1 VDPVTRLRQDVARRV
16 RGVDLPVTKAIIGL
30 CVVAYVAMIPGGTRD
45 WALYGPAV
53 AAGEWWRLVTSGFV
67 HYGLVH
73 LAFNMY
79 VLWLVGRFLE
89 PAAGSLRFFAIY
101 TASLLAGAAG
111 ALILDP
117 NALTGGASG
126 AVFGVAA
133 AATLALT
140 SLGVS
145 FGSTGFGPLLVV
157 NLLLGFVI
165 ANVSVGGHLGGLLG
179 GLLCAAGLT
188 EIRERGLPSS
198 IGLAWCAAVG
208 VGAVALAL
216 RTVA

>member
-1 VDPVTRLRQDVARRV
+1 MDPVTRLRQDVARRV